1 MTLMRRRDIIK
12 LLGGAAVAW
21 PLTAR
26 AQHSARP
33 VVGFLHAGSPE
44 PNVKFVEAFR
54 EGLSDAGYI
63 EGQNVGIEFRW
74 AKGQLNRL
82 PELADDLVQRRVA
95 VIATPLSTQATV
107 AAKAATSTIP
117 IVFGSGG
124 DPVALRLVESFNRPG
139 GNATGIAFM
148 TGEIGGKRLSI
159 LHELI
164 PAAVHFAV
172 LGNSHNLLSQET
184 IKELQATA
192 QGFGQHIDVVYAG
205 TSDEMEAAFVN
216 LARQGGDG
224 LLIAPDEFF
233 TSQMAQLA
241 ALSLNHKVPSAYVI
255 REFTALGGLMSYGP
269 SFASAYRAVGNYTA
283 RVLKGEKPSEMPV
296 SQPTKFEMVI
306 NLKTAKA
313 LNLAVPDKMLALADE
328 VIE

>member
-1 MTLMRRRDIIK
+1 MRRREFIAGFSG
-12 LLGGAAVAW
+12 LAMAW

-26 AQHSARP
+26 AQQSALP

-54 EGLSDAGYI
+54 EGLSDAGYV
-63 EGQNVGIEFRW
+63 EGRNVGIEFRW

-82 PELADDLVQRRVA
+82 PELAADLVQRRVA

-159 LHELI
+159 LHELM
-164 PAAVHFAV
+164 PAAAHFAV
-172 LGNSHNLLSQET
+172 LGNSHNALSEET
-184 IKELQATA
+184 IKDLQTTA
-192 QGFGQHIDVVYAG
+192 QGFGRQIDVLYAG
-205 TSDEMEAAFVN
+205 TSGEMEAAFVT
-216 LARQGGDG
+216 LARQAVDG

-233 TSQMAQLA
+233 TNQMAQLA
-241 ALSLNHKVPSAYVI
+241 ALSLNNKVPSAYVI
-255 REFTALGGLMSYGP
+255 REFAALGGLMSYGP
-269 SFASAYRAVGNYTA
+269 DFANAYRAVGNYTA

-313 LNLAVPDKMLALADE
+313 LKLTVPDKMLAIADE

>member
-1 MTLMRRRDIIK
+1 MRRRDFIA
-12 LLGGAAVAW
+12 LFGGAAVW
-21 PLTAR
+21 PEAAR
-26 AQHSARP
+26 ARQPAMP

-54 EGLSDAGYI
+54 EGLSATGYV

-82 PELADDLVQRRVA
+82 PELAADLVQRRVA

-172 LGNSHNLLSQET
+172 LGNSHNVLSQET
-184 IKELQATA
+184 IKDLEATA
-192 QGFGQHIDVVYAG
+192 QGFGQQIDVLYAG
-205 TSDEMEAAFVN
+205 TSDEMEAAFVT
-216 LARQGGDG
+216 LARQGVDG

-255 REFTALGGLMSYGP
+255 REFATLGGLMSYGP
-269 SFASAYRAVGNYTA
+269 NFANAYRAVGYYTA

-313 LNLAVPDKMLALADE
+313 LKLTVPDKMLALADE